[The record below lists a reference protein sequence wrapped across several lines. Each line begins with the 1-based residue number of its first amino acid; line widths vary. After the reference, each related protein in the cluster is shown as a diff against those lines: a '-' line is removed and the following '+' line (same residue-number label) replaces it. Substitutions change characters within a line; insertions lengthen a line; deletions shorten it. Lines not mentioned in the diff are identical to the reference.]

1 MTQGETLYEG
11 KAKIL
16 YATDDPALVIQYFKD
31 DATAFNAQK
40 RGTILDKG
48 VCNNRISSALFVYL
62 ERQGVATHFVRQL
75 DDRSMLVKRLQ
86 IVPLEVTVRN
96 ITAGGMAKLLGID
109 EGMILQ
115 QPVFEWHY
123 KSDALND
130 PLINDDH
137 ILAMGW
143 ATASELAHI
152 RAQSLK
158 VNEAL
163 QAFFH
168 QRQIDLVDFKLEFG
182 RCQRQGV
189 PAALLGNAK
198 QRESAPDMPR
208 PQDEATSTTI
218 LLGDEI
224 SPDTMRLWEHG
235 SRRKLDKDRFRR
247 DLGSVEE
254 AYQEVLR
261 RVLGSQPRIIQE
273 GADAGAR

>member
-1 MTQGETLYEG
+1 MVRGEQLYEG

-16 YATDDPALVIQYFKD
+16 YATDDPHLVIQYFKD

-40 RGTILDKG
+40 RGTIIGKG
-48 VCNNRISSALFVYL
+48 LVNNQISSHLFALL
-62 ERQGVATHFVRQL
+62 EREGVPTHFVKQL
-75 DDRSMLVKRLQ
+75 SDREMLVKRLQ
-86 IVPLEVTVRN
+86 IIPLEVTIRN
-96 ITAGGMAKLLGID
+96 IVAGGMAKLLGIE
-109 EGMILQ
+109 EGMVLK

-123 KSDALND
+123 KSDALSD

-143 ATASELAHI
+143 ATAEELAHV
-152 RAQSLK
+152 RGQSFK
-158 VNEAL
+158 VNDAL
-163 QAFFH
+163 KAFFH

-182 RCQRQGV
+182 RSPNG
-189 PAALLGNAK
+189 
-198 QRESAPDMPR
+198 
-208 PQDEATSTTI
+208 I

-235 SRRKLDKDRFRR
+235 TRRKLDKDRFRR

-261 RVLGSQPRIIQE
+261 RVLGEAAQSSGVSR
-273 GADAGAR
+273 

>member
-1 MTQGETLYEG
+1 MRHGEKLYEG

-16 YATDDPALVIQYFKD
+16 YAADDPTLVIQYFKD

-40 RGTILDKG
+40 RGTIVDKG
-48 VCNNRISSALFVYL
+48 VCNNRISSALFTYL
-62 ERQGVATHFVRQL
+62 ERSGVPTHFVKQL
-75 DDRSMLVKRLQ
+75 DERSMLVKRLE
-86 IVPLEVTVRN
+86 IVPLEVTIRN
-96 ITAGGMAKLLGID
+96 ITAGGMAKLLGIE
-109 EGMILQ
+109 EGIVLKP
-115 QPVFEWHY
+115 PVFEWHY
-123 KSDALND
+123 KSDALGD

-143 ATASELAHI
+143 ATAQELAHI
-152 RAQSLK
+152 RSESFK

-163 QAFFH
+163 KAFFN

-182 RCQRQGV
+182 RFQGRV
-189 PAALLGNAK
+189 
-198 QRESAPDMPR
+198 
-208 PQDEATSTTI
+208 

-235 SRRKLDKDRFRR
+235 TRRKLDKDRFRR

-261 RVLGSQPRIIQE
+261 RVLGEAPHASP
-273 GADAGAR
+273 AGR